1 MNKGYR
7 GFLTVLSLMVLVLG
21 IVVVSEVNA
30 QLITGNLVGTV
41 LDKTGAVVPGATV
54 EALNTE
60 TGAKYNTRAND
71 AGEYRFN
78 NLAVGTY
85 NVSASAP
92 NLATTTINGYPVELN
107 MTKSLPIT
115 LEIKGAVTTVEVSG
129 VSEPLDTT
137 TSTLATTFDP
147 KMNADLP
154 STTLGPSGILN
165 LSLLS
170 SGVASSGGIGAGSGP
185 SIGGQRPRNN
195 NFTVEGIDNN
205 SKSVTGP
212 LVPVP
217 NDSIAEFTLL
227 QNQYSPEFGHS
238 SGGQFNFVLKG
249 GTNSFHGLGYIYSQN
264 RNFNAMDQATKNN
277 SFTQN
282 QRYDNNRFGGNIGGP
297 ILKNKLFFFGSAQYN
312 PLGQATV
319 PGAPVC
325 TPTSAGYTALGGIS
339 VVSPTNLGV
348 FKQYATAA
356 PAGSNCSTAAKYTPD
371 KNFANLAKAV
381 DATHPASPD
390 CPQFGCF
397 YVTNPS
403 APRGYTGVDMGVLPV
418 AAPNYANQLTWMGK
432 IDYNISDKDKLNGS
446 YIYNNLNQIDNTPSL
461 PAFYLAAPA
470 NINRL
475 VTINEYH
482 TFSSRVSNELRLGFN
497 RSYSLTP
504 TGNFKYPGLDS
515 FPDLLFDELNTLQI
529 GPDPNGPQF
538 GYQNLYQ
545 ASDNVTWTKSRH
557 TLKFGIEGRKYIS
570 PQSFTQRSRGDYE
583 YSTMDR
589 FLRDLNPDLL
599 AERSNGNP
607 IYYGD
612 QTALYWFANDD
623 WRIRQNITVNLGVRY
638 EYTTIPFGER
648 SQKLNQAASVPG
660 LVDFSEPRAPKNNW
674 GPRIGIAY
682 SPGSSGTTSIRAG
695 FGISYDVLYDN
706 IGILSLPPQLSG
718 TIDTPFTPDI
728 TNYLGNGGIKPGP
741 GGLRS
746 FNPATPDCVANGVA
760 AGVPCQIF
768 STGNHIVV
776 DQLSPKSMQ
785 WTLGVQHVFHKDY
798 TVEVRYVGTRGIHLN
813 TQERI
818 NRQPLTNS
826 KVFLPTYL
834 TAPTQAT
841 LDALPYT
848 VAGIGNGAYGN
859 GDSIVPAYENAG
871 FFGANL
877 VQFTPNGDSNYHG
890 MAEQVTRRFAN
901 GLTFVQSYTYSHTID
916 NSTADFF
923 TSVLTPRRGQDFQNM
938 ANDRSNSAL
947 DRRHRFTLALIYDV
961 PYFKSGNWLKR
972 NVAGN
977 WEVGPIYT
985 YQSPEWMT
993 VQSSR
998 DVNGNGDTAG
1008 DRAIFNPSGIGTT
1021 SSDSSPLCKSSL
1033 PSFATCGEND
1043 FSSKKGP
1050 PGPKNFDSRPFIV
1063 AYQANSSTAKYIRAG
1078 TYAQMNLGRNT
1089 LPARHINNLDL
1100 TALKRFSFTERM
1112 RLEFSAQALNVLNHP
1127 QFVPGSLNDVQ
1138 SIGYTGSRSFLQPG
1152 NAQFNNP
1159 ENVFA
1164 SNARSLQL
1172 ALKFIF

>member
-1 MNKGYR
+1 MSVQKQRFVEILGEIQEDSVIKRYSR
-7 GFLTVLSLMVLVLG
+7 FFAVLSVVALALG
-21 IVVVSEVNA
+21 LVVVSQVSA
-30 QLITGNLVGTV
+30 QLISGNLAGTV

-54 EALNTE
+54 EAVNTQTGVKYE
-60 TGAKYNTRAND
+60 TKAND

-85 NVSASAP
+85 NISASAA
-92 NLATTTINGYPVELN
+92 NLATTTINGFTIELN

-129 VSEPLDTT
+129 VAEALDTT

-217 NDSIAEFTLL
+217 NDSISDFTVL

-249 GTNSFHGLGYIYSQN
+249 GTNSFHGLAYIYSQN

-277 SFTQN
+277 GFTQN
-282 QRYDNNRFGGNIGGP
+282 QRYDNNRFGGNFGGP

-312 PLGQATV
+312 PVGQASV

-325 TPTSAGYTALGGIS
+325 TPTAAGYTTLGSIAG
-339 VVSPTNLGV
+339 VSAANLGV

-356 PAGSNCSTAAKYTPD
+356 PTRGNCATTPTFDPAGN
-371 KNFANLAKAV
+371 ANDPSAV
-381 DATHPASPD
+381 NPTHVPPIVASPA
-390 CPQFGCF
+390 CPQFHCIF
-397 YVTNPS
+397 ITNPS
-403 APRGYTGVDMGVLPV
+403 APLGFTGVDVGVLPV
-418 AAPNYANQLTWMGK
+418 AAPNYNNALTWMGK
-432 IDYNISDKDKLNGS
+432 IDYDISSKDQIRGS
-446 YIYNNLNQIDNTPSL
+446 YIYNNLNAIDNTPTL
-461 PAFYLAAPA
+461 PAFYLANPA

-475 VTINEYH
+475 LTINEYH
-482 TFSSRVSNELRLGFN
+482 TFSASLSNELRLGFN
-497 RSYSLTP
+497 RSYSLTA
-504 TGNFKYPGLDS
+504 TGNFKFPGLDS
-515 FPDLLFDELNTLQI
+515 FPNLTFDELNALQL

-545 ASDNVTWTKSRH
+545 ATDNVTWTKSHH
-557 TLKFGIEGRKYIS
+557 TFKFGIEGRKYIS

-583 YSTMDR
+583 YLTLDR
-589 FLRDLNPDLL
+589 FLRDVNPDVL

-623 WRIRQNITVNLGVRY
+623 WRIRPNLTVNLGVRY

-648 SQKLNQAASVPG
+648 SQSLNQAASVPG
-660 LVDFSEPRAPKNNW
+660 LIDFSEPRAPKNNW
-674 GPRIGIAY
+674 GPRIGLAY

-718 TIDTPFTPDI
+718 TIDTPFPPPDI
-728 TNYLGNGGIKPGP
+728 TNYLTNGGIKPGA
-741 GGLRS
+741 GGVRS
-746 FNPATPDCVANGVA
+746 FTPATPDCVAAGVA
-760 AGVPCQIF
+760 AGLPCQIF

-818 NRQPLTNS
+818 NRQPKTTATMA
-826 KVFLPTYL
+826 LPTY
-834 TAPTQAT
+834 TTTPGQAA
-841 LDALPYT
+841 LDALT
-848 VAGIGNGAYGN
+848 VTQPMIAAR
-859 GDSIVPAYENAG
+859 SSFVPAFAAAG
-871 FFGANL
+871 FTGANL

-890 MAEQVTRRFAN
+890 LASQVTRRMAN
-901 GLTFVQSYTYSHTID
+901 GLTFVSSYTYSHTID

-923 TSVLTPRRGQDFQNM
+923 TSVLTPRRTQDFQNL
-938 ANDRSNSAL
+938 AADRSNSAL
-947 DRRHRFTLALIYDV
+947 DRRHRFTLAAIYDV
-961 PYFKSGNWLKR
+961 PYFKSGSWLQK
-972 NVAGN
+972 NVLGN
-977 WEVGPIYT
+977 WEAGPIYT

-993 VQSSR
+993 VQSGS

-1008 DRAIFNPSGIGTT
+1008 DRAVFNPKGVPGT
-1021 SSDSSPLCKSSL
+1021 SSNVTAL
-1033 PSFATCGEND
+1033 
-1043 FSSKKGP
+1043 
-1050 PGPKNFDSRPFIV
+1050 KNSAGAVV
-1063 AYQANSSTAKYIRAG
+1063 AYLANSPTAQYIRGGQFALL
-1078 TYAQMNLGRNT
+1078 NLGRNT
-1089 LPARHINNLDL
+1089 LPARHINNLDF
-1100 TALKRFSFTERM
+1100 TALKRFSLTEGKKV
-1112 RLEFSAQALNVLNHP
+1112 EFSAQALNVLNHP

-1138 SIGYTGSRSFLQPG
+1138 SIGYTGSRNFLQPG
-1152 NAQFNNP
+1152 NTQFNNP
-1159 ENVFA
+1159 EKAFA
-1164 SNARSLQL
+1164 SNARALQL
-1172 ALKFIF
+1172 AAKFIF

>member
-7 GFLTVLSLMVLVLG
+7 KFFALLSLMVLLLG
-21 IVVVSEVNA
+21 LAAVNPVSA
-30 QLITGNLVGTV
+30 QLISGNLVGTV
-41 LDKTGAVVPGATV
+41 LDKTGAVVPNATV
-54 EALNTE
+54 EAVNTQ
-60 TGAKYNTRAND
+60 TGAKYETKANG

-85 NVSASAP
+85 NISASAP
-92 NLATTTINGYPVELN
+92 NLATTTVNGYLVELN
-107 MTKSLPIT
+107 MTKSLSIT
-115 LEIKGAVTTVEVSG
+115 LEIKGAVTTVEVTG
-129 VSEPLDTT
+129 VAEALDTT

-212 LVPVP
+212 LVPIP
-217 NDSIAEFTLL
+217 NDSIAEFTVL

-238 SGGQFNFVLKG
+238 SGGQFNFVLKS
-249 GTNSFHGLGYIYSQN
+249 GTNSFHGLAYIYSQN

-277 SFTQN
+277 RFTSN

-297 ILKNKLFFFGSAQYN
+297 ILKNKLFFFGSGQYN
-312 PLGQATV
+312 PVGQASV

-325 TPTSAGYTALGGIS
+325 TPTAAGYTALGGIS
-339 VVSPTNLGV
+339 GVSATNLTV
-348 FKQYATAA
+348 FKTYATPA
-356 PAGSNCSTAAKYTPD
+356 PSGSNCPTAPSFTPD
-371 KNFANLAKAV
+371 GKFANLSKKL
-381 DATHPASPD
+381 DATHPASPE

-397 YVTNPS
+397 YITDPS
-403 APRGYTGVDMGVLPV
+403 VAAGYSAVDNGILPV
-418 AAPNYANQLTWMGK
+418 AAPNYNNGKTFMGK
-432 IDYNISDKDKLNGS
+432 IDYDISSKDQIRGS
-446 YIYNNLNQIDNTPSL
+446 YIYNDFFAIDATPSL
-461 PAFYLAAPA
+461 PAFFLPNPA

-475 VTINEYH
+475 ITVNEYH
-482 TFSSRVSNELRLGFN
+482 TFNSSLSNELRLGFN
-497 RSYSLTP
+497 RSYSRTS
-504 TGNFKYPGLDS
+504 TGNFKFPGLDS
-515 FPDLLFDELNTLQI
+515 FPDLLFDELNTLQL

-538 GYQNLYQ
+538 GYQNVYQ
-545 ASDNVTWTKSRH
+545 ATDNVTWTKGH
-557 TLKFGIEGRKYIS
+557 HNFKFGIEGRKYIS

-583 YSTMDR
+583 YSSMDR
-589 FLRDLNPDLL
+589 YFRDLNPDLL

-607 IYYGD
+607 VYYGD

-623 WRIRQNITVNLGVRY
+623 WRIRPNLTLNLGVRY
-638 EYTTIPFGER
+638 EYMTIPFGER
-648 SQKLNQAASVPG
+648 SQKLNQAASIPG

-728 TNYLGNGGIKPGP
+728 PNYLGNGGIKPGA

-746 FNPATPDCVANGVA
+746 FDAGSPAGVDCVAKGVA
-760 AGVPCQIF
+760 PGVPCQIF
-768 STGNHIVV
+768 NTGNHIVV
-776 DQLSPKSMQ
+776 NQLSPKSIQ
-785 WTLGVQHVFHKDY
+785 WTLGVQHVFYKDY
-798 TVEVRYVGTRGIHLN
+798 TVELRYVGTRGIHLN

-818 NRQPLTNS
+818 NRSTLTTS
-826 KVFLPTYL
+826 TVGLPTY
-834 TAPTQAT
+834 TANPGLAA

-848 VAGIGNGAYGN
+848 AAGIAAGAYGN
-859 GDSIVPAYENAG
+859 GDSLVPAFENAG

-890 MAEQVTRRFAN
+890 LAEQVTRRMAN

-923 TSVLTPRRGQDFQNM
+923 TSVLTPRRGQDFQNL
-938 ANDRSNSAL
+938 AADRSNSAL
-947 DRRHRFTLALIYDV
+947 DRRHRFTLAAIYDL
-961 PYFKSGNWLKR
+961 PSFKNGNWLKK
-972 NVAGN
+972 NVLGN
-977 WEVGPIYT
+977 WEAGPIYT

-1008 DRAIFNPSGIGTT
+1008 DRAVFNPKGTPGL
-1021 SSDSSPLCKSSL
+1021 SSDVTAL
-1033 PSFATCGEND
+1033 PNSAGAT
-1043 FSSKKGP
+1043 
-1050 PGPKNFDSRPFIV
+1050 V
-1063 AYQANSSTAKYIRAG
+1063 AYLANNSNAQYIRAG
-1078 TYAQMNLGRNT
+1078 AFAFMNLGRNT
-1089 LPARHINNLDL
+1089 LPARHINNLDF
-1100 TALKRFSFTERM
+1100 TALKRFSLTEGKKI
-1112 RLEFSAQALNVLNHP
+1112 EFSAQALNVLNHP

-1138 SIGYTGSRSFLQPG
+1138 SLGYTGSRTFLQPG
-1152 NAQFNNP
+1152 NGEFNNP
-1159 ENVFA
+1159 ETVFP
-1164 SNARSLQL
+1164 SNARALQL

>member
-1 MNKGYR
+1 VNKRYR
-7 GFLTVLSLMVLVLG
+7 KSWTLVSLMVLVFGL
-21 IVVVSEVNA
+21 IAVSQVGA
-30 QLITGNLVGTV
+30 QLISGNLVGTV

-54 EALNTE
+54 EAVNTQ
-60 TGAKYNTRAND
+60 TGAKYDTKAND

-78 NLAVGTY
+78 NMAVGTY
-85 NVSASAP
+85 NISASAP
-92 NLATTTINGYPVELN
+92 NLATTTINGYSVELN

-129 VSEPLDTT
+129 VAEALDTAS
-137 TSTLATTFDP
+137 STLATTFDP

-217 NDSIAEFTLL
+217 NDSIAEFTVL

-264 RNFNAMDQATKNN
+264 RNFNAIDQATTNN
-277 SFTQN
+277 GFKQN
-282 QRYDNNRFGGNIGGP
+282 QRFDNNRFGGNIGGP

-312 PLGQATV
+312 PVGQASV
-319 PGAPVC
+319 PGAAVC
-325 TPTSAGYTALGGIS
+325 TPTAAGYTALGGIS
-339 VVSPTNLGV
+339 GLSATNLGV
-348 FKQYATAA
+348 FKTYATAA
-356 PAGSNCSTAAKYTPD
+356 PGGSNCATATKYTPD
-371 KNFANLAKAV
+371 GKFANLAKAV

-390 CPQFGCF
+390 CPQFGCL
-397 YVTNPS
+397 YITNPS
-403 APRGYTGVDMGVLPV
+403 ATRGYTGVDMGVLPV
-418 AAPNYANQLTWMGK
+418 AAPNYNNTLTWMGK
-432 IDYNISDKDKLNGS
+432 IDYDISSKDQIRGS
-446 YIYNNLNQIDNTPSL
+446 YIYNNFNAIDNTPTL
-461 PAFYLAAPA
+461 PAFFIANPA

-475 VTINEYH
+475 LTVNEYH
-482 TFSSRVSNELRLGFN
+482 TFNASVSNELRIGFN
-497 RSYSLTP
+497 RSYSLTA

-515 FPDLLFDELNTLQI
+515 FPNLQFDELNTLQL

-545 ASDNVTWTKSRH
+545 ATDNVIWTKSHH

-583 YSTMDR
+583 YSTLDR
-589 FLRDLNPDLL
+589 FLRDVNPDVL

-623 WRIRQNITVNLGVRY
+623 WRIRQNLTLNLGVRY

-718 TIDTPFTPDI
+718 TIDTPFRPDI
-728 TNYLGNGGIKPGP
+728 PNYLGNGGIKPGA
-741 GGLRS
+741 GGLRT
-746 FNPATPDCVANGVA
+746 FPDIATQRAN
-760 AGVPCQIF
+760 
-768 STGNHIVV
+768 TGNHIVV
-776 DQLSPKSMQ
+776 DQLSPKSIQ
-785 WTLGVQHVFHKDY
+785 WTLGVQHVFRKDY

-826 KVFLPTYL
+826 TVFLPTYL
-834 TAPTQAT
+834 TAPSQAT
-841 LDALPYT
+841 LDALPYNL
-848 VAGIGNGAYGN
+848 AGIGNGAYGN
-859 GDSIVPAYENAG
+859 GDSIVPAFDAAG
-871 FFGANL
+871 FNGSNL

-890 MAEQVTRRFAN
+890 LASQVTRRMAN
-901 GLTFVQSYTYSHTID
+901 GLTFVGSYTYSHTID

-923 TSVLTPRRGQDFQNM
+923 TSVLTPRRTQDFQNL
-938 ANDRSNSAL
+938 AADRSNSAL
-947 DRRHRFTLALIYDV
+947 DRRHRFTLAAIYDV
-961 PYFKSGNWLKR
+961 PYFKSGGWLKK
-972 NVAGN
+972 NVLGN
-977 WEVGPIYT
+977 WEAGPIYT

-993 VQSSR
+993 VQSNR

-1008 DRAIFNPSGIGTT
+1008 DRAIFNPSGIGLTST
-1021 SSDSSPLCKSSL
+1021 SSTPLCTSAL
-1033 PSFATCGEND
+1033 PSFATCGESD
-1043 FSSKKGP
+1043 FVSGT
-1050 PGPKNFDSRPFIV
+1050 PGPKNFDSTPFIV
-1063 AYQANSSTAKYIRAG
+1063 AYKANNSTARFIRAG
-1078 TYAQMNLGRNT
+1078 TFAQMNLGRNT
-1089 LPARHINNLDL
+1089 LPARHINNLDF
-1100 TALKRFSFTERM
+1100 TALKRFSLTEQKKI
-1112 RLEFSAQALNVLNHP
+1112 EFSAQALNVLNHP
-1127 QFVPGSLNDVQ
+1127 QFVPGSLNDVA
-1138 SIGYTGSRSFLQPG
+1138 SIGYTGSRNFLVPG
-1152 NAQFNNP
+1152 NAAFNNP
-1159 ENVFA
+1159 ETVFP
-1164 SNARSLQL
+1164 SNARALQL
-1172 ALKFIF
+1172 ALKFLF

>member
-1 MNKGYR
+1 MNKKYR
-7 GFLTVLSLMVLVLG
+7 NFWALFSLMVLVLG
-21 IVVVSEVNA
+21 LVAVSQVSA
-30 QLITGNLVGTV
+30 QLISGNLVGTV
-41 LDKTGAVVPGATV
+41 LDKTGAVVPHASV
-54 EALNTE
+54 EAVTTQ
-60 TGAKYNTRAND
+60 TGARYSTTAND

-78 NLAVGTY
+78 NMAVGTY
-85 NVSASAP
+85 NISASAT
-92 NLATTTINGYPVELN
+92 NLATTTINGYAIELN

-115 LEIKGAVTTVEVSG
+115 LEIRGAITTVEVSG
-129 VSEPLDTT
+129 VAEALDTAS
-137 TSTLATTFDP
+137 STLATTFDP
-147 KMNADLP
+147 RMNADLP

-170 SGVASSGGIGAGSGP
+170 SGVASSGAIGAGSGP

-217 NDSIAEFTLL
+217 NDSISEFTVL

-238 SGGQFNFVLKG
+238 SGGQFNFVLKS
-249 GTNSFHGLGYIYSQN
+249 GTNSFHGAGYIYSQN

-277 SFTQN
+277 GFTQN
-282 QRYDNNRFGGNIGGP
+282 QRFDNNRFGGNIGGP
-297 ILKNKLFFFGSAQYN
+297 ILKNKLFFFGSGQYN
-312 PLGQATV
+312 PVGQASV

-325 TPTSAGYTALGGIS
+325 TPTAGGYTTLAGITGLS
-339 VVSPTNLGV
+339 ATNVGV
-348 FKQYATAA
+348 FKTYATSAPNRGDCPSVPKFD
-356 PAGSNCSTAAKYTPD
+356 PAGN
-371 KNFANLAKAV
+371 ANDPSAV
-381 DATHPASPD
+381 NPAHVPPIVASPA
-390 CPQFGCF
+390 CPQFHCIFITDPAASLGF
-397 YVTNPS
+397 S
-403 APRGYTGVDMGVLPV
+403 GVDVGILPV
-418 AAPNYANQLTWMGK
+418 AAPNYNNGKTFMGK
-432 IDYNISDKDKLNGS
+432 IDYDISPKDQIRGS
-446 YIYNNLNQIDNTPSL
+446 YLYNDFFAIDATPSL
-461 PAFYLAAPA
+461 PAFFLPNPA

-475 VTINEYH
+475 VTVNEYH
-482 TFSSRVSNELRLGFN
+482 TFGPSLSNEVRLGFN
-497 RSYSLTP
+497 RSYSRTS
-504 TGNFKYPGLDS
+504 TGNFTFPGLDS
-515 FPDLLFDELNTLQI
+515 FPDLLFDELNTLQL

-538 GYQNLYQ
+538 GYQNVYQ
-545 ASDNVTWTKSRH
+545 ATDNLTWSRGHH
-557 TLKFGIEGRKYIS
+557 TFKFGIEGRKYIS

-583 YSTMDR
+583 YSSMDR
-589 FLRDLNPDLL
+589 YFRDLNPDLL

-623 WRIRQNITVNLGVRY
+623 WRIRPNLTLNLGVRY
-638 EYTTIPFGER
+638 EYMTVPFGER
-648 SQKLNQAASVPG
+648 SQKLNQAASIPG

-682 SPGSSGTTSIRAG
+682 SPGSRGTTSIRAG

-718 TIDTPFTPDI
+718 TIDTPFTPNI
-728 TNYLGNGGIKPGP
+728 PNYLGNGGIKPGA

-746 FNPATPDCVANGVA
+746 FDAGTPAGDDCVVNQGVA

-768 STGNHIVV
+768 NTGNHIVV
-776 DQLSPKSMQ
+776 NQLSPKSIQ
-785 WTLGVQHVFHKDY
+785 WTLGVQHVFGKDY
-798 TVEVRYVGTRGIHLN
+798 TVELRYVGTRGIHLN

-818 NRQPLTNS
+818 NRSSLTTS
-826 KVFLPTYL
+826 TVGLPTY
-834 TAPTQAT
+834 TANPGQAA

-848 VAGIGNGAYGN
+848 AAGIAAGAYGN
-859 GDSIVPAYENAG
+859 GDSLVPAFENAG

-890 MAEQVTRRFAN
+890 LAEQVTRRMAN

-923 TSVLTPRRGQDFQNM
+923 TSVLTPRRGQDFQDL

-947 DRRHRFTLALIYDV
+947 DRRHRFTLAAIYDV
-961 PYFKSGNWLKR
+961 PYFKSGSWLKR
-972 NVAGN
+972 NMLGN
-977 WEVGPIYT
+977 WEAGPIYT

-1008 DRAIFNPSGIGTT
+1008 DRAVFNPKGTPGT
-1021 SSDSSPLCKSSL
+1021 SSDVTALHNTAG
-1033 PSFATCGEND
+1033 AT
-1043 FSSKKGP
+1043 
-1050 PGPKNFDSRPFIV
+1050 V
-1063 AYQANSSTAKYIRAG
+1063 AYLANSSSAQYIRAG
-1078 TYAQMNLGRNT
+1078 AFAFINLGRNT
-1089 LPARHINNLDL
+1089 LPARHINDLDF
-1100 TALKRFSFTERM
+1100 TALKRFSLTEGRKI
-1112 RLEFSAQALNVLNHP
+1112 EFSAQALNVLNHP

-1152 NAQFNNP
+1152 NAEFNNP
-1159 ENVFA
+1159 ETVFA
-1164 SNARSLQL
+1164 SNARALQL

>member
-1 MNKGYR
+1 MSVQRQRFIENFGEVQEDSVIKRYSR
-7 GFLTVLSLMVLVLG
+7 FFAVLSAVVLALG
-21 IVVVSEVNA
+21 LVAVSQVNA
-30 QLITGNLVGTV
+30 QLISGNLTGTV

-54 EALNTE
+54 EAVNTQTGVKYE
-60 TGAKYNTRAND
+60 TKAND

-85 NVSASAP
+85 NISASAA
-92 NLATTTINGYPVELN
+92 NLATTTINGFTIELN

-129 VSEPLDTT
+129 VAEALDTT

-170 SGVASSGGIGAGSGP
+170 SGVASSGAIGAGSGP

-217 NDSIAEFTLL
+217 NDSISEFTVL

-249 GTNSFHGLGYIYSQN
+249 GTNSFHGLAYEYSQN

-277 SFTQN
+277 GFTQN
-282 QRYDNNRFGGNIGGP
+282 QRFDNNRFGGNIGGP
-297 ILKNKLFFFGSAQYN
+297 ILKNKLFFFGSGQYN
-312 PLGQATV
+312 PVGQASV
-319 PGAPVC
+319 PGAAVC
-325 TPTSAGYTALGGIS
+325 TPTAAGYTTIGTVPGIS
-339 VVSPTNLGV
+339 SANLGV
-348 FKQYATAA
+348 FKTYATPA
-356 PAGSNCSTAAKYTPD
+356 PTGGNCSAVSATDPRDPTGNTP
-371 KNFANLAKAV
+371 N
-381 DATHPASPD
+381 
-390 CPQFGCF
+390 
-397 YVTNPS
+397 TNNNIFITNSS
-403 APRGYTGVDMGVLPV
+403 APGGFTPVQVGVLPV
-418 AAPNYANQLTWMGK
+418 SAPNYNNAKTFMGK
-432 IDYNISDKDKLNGS
+432 IDYDISSKDQIRGS
-446 YIYNNLNQIDNTPSL
+446 YIYNNFYAIDNTPTL
-461 PAFYLAAPA
+461 PAFFLAAPA

-475 VTINEYH
+475 VTVNEYH
-482 TFSSRVSNELRLGFN
+482 TFNSSLSNELRLGFN

-504 TGNFKYPGLDS
+504 TGTFAFPGLDT
-515 FPDLLFDELNTLQI
+515 FPNLTFDELNSLQL

-545 ASDNVTWTKSRH
+545 ATDNVTWTKSHH
-557 TLKFGIEGRKYIS
+557 TFKFGIEGRKYIS
-570 PQSFTQRSRGDYE
+570 PQSFTQRSRGDYD
-583 YSTMDR
+583 YGTLDR
-589 FLRDLNPDLL
+589 FLRDVNPDAL

-623 WRIRQNITVNLGVRY
+623 WRIRPNLTLNLGVRY

-648 SQKLNQAASVPG
+648 SQSLNQAASVPG
-660 LVDFSEPRAPKNNW
+660 VVDFSEPRAPKNNW

-706 IGILSLPPQLSG
+706 SAILSLPPQLSG
-718 TIDTPFTPDI
+718 TIDTPFSPDI
-728 TNYLGNGGIKPGP
+728 PNYLANGGIKPGT

-746 FNPATPDCVANGVA
+746 FGPGTPDGNTCVANGVA
-760 AGVPCQIF
+760 PGVPCQIF
-768 STGNHIVV
+768 NTGNHIVV

-818 NRQPLTNS
+818 NRSPLTTS
-826 KVFLPTYL
+826 TVFLPTYL
-834 TAPTQAT
+834 QNPGQAA
-841 LDALPYT
+841 LDALPFNKT
-848 VAGIGNGAYGN
+848 GITNGAYGN
-859 GDSIVPAYENAG
+859 GDSLVPAFENAG

-890 MAEQVTRRFAN
+890 LASQVTRRMAN
-901 GLTFVQSYTYSHTID
+901 GLTFVSSYTYSHTID

-923 TSVLTPRRGQDFQNM
+923 TSVLTPRRTQDFQNL
-938 ANDRSNSAL
+938 AADRSNSAL
-947 DRRHRFTLALIYDV
+947 DRRHRFTLAAIYDV
-961 PYFKSGNWLKR
+961 PYFKSGSWLKK
-972 NVAGN
+972 NVLGN
-977 WEVGPIYT
+977 WEAGPIYT

-993 VQSSR
+993 VQSGT
-998 DVNGNGDTAG
+998 DVNGNGDSAG
-1008 DRAIFNPSGIGTT
+1008 DRAFFNSKGVAGT
-1021 SSDSSPLCKSSL
+1021 SSNVTTLFSTNTCASL
-1033 PSFATCGEND
+1033 PAAQQAGC
-1043 FSSKKGP
+1043 FSAHTVGYLAINP
-1050 PGPKNFDSRPFIV
+1050 
-1063 AYQANSSTAKYIRAG
+1063 TAQYIRGGAF
-1078 TYAQMNLGRNT
+1078 AQLNAGRNT
-1089 LPARHINNLDL
+1089 IPARHINNLDF
-1100 TALKRFSFTERM
+1100 TALKRFSLTESRKV
-1112 RLEFSAQALNVLNHP
+1112 EFSAQALNVLNHP

-1159 ENVFA
+1159 EKVFA
-1164 SNARSLQL
+1164 SNARALQL
-1172 ALKFIF
+1172 AAKFIF